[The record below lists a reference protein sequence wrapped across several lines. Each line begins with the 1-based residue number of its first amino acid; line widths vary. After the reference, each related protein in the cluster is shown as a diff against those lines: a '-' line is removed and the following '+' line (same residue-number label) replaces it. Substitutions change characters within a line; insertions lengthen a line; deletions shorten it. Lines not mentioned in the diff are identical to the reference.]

1 MLLAGGFKAILRVL
15 TSLCS
20 SHGET
25 STITL
30 GSFFQDGSCVHTF
43 MTSDRDCLTLPKLK
57 MKILLKKYATKE
69 SNSTTRLL
77 CMEETSTTCHM
88 PTSDLS
94 TEKISQHEMT
104 TNPKVGF

>member
-1 MLLAGGFKAILRVL
+1 MNLCF
-15 TSLCS
+15 SL
-20 SHGET
+20 GET
-25 STITL
+25 FTITL

-77 CMEETSTTCHM
+77 CMEETSTTCHT
-88 PTSDLS
+88 PISDLS
-94 TEKISQHEMT
+94 TERISQHEMT
-104 TNPKVGF
+104 INPKVGF

>member
-1 MLLAGGFKAILRVL
+1 MNLFF
-15 TSLCS
+15 

-25 STITL
+25 FTTTL

-43 MTSDRDCLTLPKLK
+43 MTSDRDCLTLPKLNL
-57 MKILLKKYATKE
+57 MIHSKKFATKE
-69 SNSTTRLL
+69 SNSITQQL
-77 CMEETSTTCHM
+77 CMEATSTTCHT